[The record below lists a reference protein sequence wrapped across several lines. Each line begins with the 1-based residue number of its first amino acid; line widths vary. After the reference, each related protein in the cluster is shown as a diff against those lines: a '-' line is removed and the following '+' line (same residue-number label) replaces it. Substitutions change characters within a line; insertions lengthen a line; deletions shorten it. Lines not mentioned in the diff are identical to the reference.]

1 MKKMYEISVHGCD
14 DSTTIKQE
22 LSFEEY
28 ELLKEIAEKITNTS
42 TYGCMPTMGIKEIKE
57 VTK

>member
-22 LSFEEY
+22 LTLEEY
-28 ELLKEIAEKITNTS
+28 ELLKEIAEKVTNAS
-42 TYGCMPTMGIKEIKE
+42 TYGCMPTMGIEEIKE